1 MSHALL
7 GAPVAVFSAAMPT
20 NPFLVPPRMLARAL
34 DDLHALAEAARALP
48 LAEGDPSHIVR
59 EALDDLDAVADA
71 ARRLSEVE
79 RTLTDR
85 VDRVETRLSEML
97 GALGSLDER
106 MASVEG
112 HVTELSGHASDLGA
126 RAWGLEESADRL
138 TAMIDR
144 IPGV

>member
-1 MSHALL
+1 
-7 GAPVAVFSAAMPT
+7 MPT

-48 LAEGDPSHIVR
+48 LSQADPTRLVR

-85 VDRVETRLSEML
+85 VDRVEMRLTEL
-97 GALGSLDER
+97 LEALGGLDAR
-106 MASVEG
+106 LGSVEG
-112 HVTELSGHASDLGA
+112 NVSELAGQASALA
-126 RAWGLEESADRL
+126 TRAHGLEEAADKL